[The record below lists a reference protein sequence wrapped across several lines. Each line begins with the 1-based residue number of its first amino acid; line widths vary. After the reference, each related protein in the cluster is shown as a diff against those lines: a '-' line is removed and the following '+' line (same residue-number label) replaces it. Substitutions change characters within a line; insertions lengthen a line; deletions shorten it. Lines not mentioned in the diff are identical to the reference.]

1 MNLLE
6 KTRER
11 LSALGAICQS
21 SRGQPGLVDVTE
33 ARQHFVCELAGLES
47 LGCEFTRFSL
57 TADRLMSAG
66 IDELKKVSD
75 ALSAR
80 ITYLLEPIRPIE
92 TDAEQCVVQLRSM
105 PPSRDDG
112 CATYYELLVRR
123 GGELSL
129 RRWAKTPGD
138 ERRPIAAQVTLEVF
152 LRLVA
157 DFSTVAG

>member
-1 MNLLE
+1 MTLLE

-11 LSALGAICQS
+11 LAALGTICQS
-21 SRGQPGLVDVTE
+21 SGGQPGLIDVAE
-33 ARQHFVCELAGLES
+33 AGQHLVCELAGLES

-57 TADRLMSAG
+57 TAGRLASAG
-66 IDELKKVSD
+66 IDELKTVSE

-92 TDAEQCVVQLRSM
+92 ADAEQCVVQLRSM
-105 PPSRDDG
+105 PPSRDEG
-112 CATYYELLVRR
+112 RATYYELLVRR

-129 RRWAKTPGD
+129 CRWAKAPGD
-138 ERRPIAAQVTLEVF
+138 RRQSMAAQVTREVF

-157 DFSTVAG
+157 DFSAVAG